1 MKAPGMNQS
10 TVPLRSTASNHDH
23 QGARISSIHYRRAVA
38 PRRLSILAR
47 QIYAPS
53 PTDVRSRS
61 VRFPGQPVVE
71 FDFPAHNYHQTIQAS
86 SEEEKEARV
95 AARHVAADCPWF
107 TKSNY
112 RQMLLD
118 HRFDPMTLSRALLL
132 QEGQGYRSDC
142 NKLKKQ
148 RRAAVAQHVLR
159 VVG

>member
-1 MKAPGMNQS
+1 MKAPGMTQS
-10 TVPLRSTASNHDH
+10 TVSLRSSASNHHH
-23 QGARISSIHYRRAVA
+23 QGASSIHYRRAVA

-53 PTDVRSRS
+53 PTDVRSRC

-71 FDFPAHNYHQTIQAS
+71 FDFPTQHCHHQTIRAS
-86 SEEEKEARV
+86 SKKEKEARV
-95 AARHVAADCPWF
+95 AARHVAAHCPWY
-107 TKSNY
+107 TKRNY

-118 HRFDPMTLSRALLL
+118 HRFVPMTLSRALLL
-132 QEGQGYRSDC
+132 QEGQDYRSDC